1 MTPAS
6 VRFRLTMWYAGAM
19 VVVLAIYAGCL
30 LWFVNAGASRALDN
44 RLRGDLRWAAEMA
57 EQKPDG
63 TLTWF
68 EGATGDDEDA
78 PWLQVWS
85 AEGSLVY
92 RTAVA
97 ERQPLADS
105 EALAKRADNLIVAVP
120 TSTVPFRVLSGPS
133 RIAGRPVVLQVARS
147 EAGMRRTIRELIIT
161 LVLSLPLA
169 VVAAGVGGYSLARR
183 ALRPVDQIAER
194 AHSITA
200 DRLDER
206 LPVGNPRD
214 ELGRLAAVIN
224 EMLARLQGA
233 FEQMR
238 RFTADGSHELR
249 TPVSAIRRVGEVALR
264 ERRDEASYQATIGSM
279 LEEVDRLSLLVDR
292 LLTVS
297 RAEAGLMKP
306 SVEIIDLQALADEVV
321 SHLGVLAEEKH
332 QSLTT
337 ERSGA
342 GRGVGDRIVLRQ
354 ALINLVDNAIKYTPQ
369 GGRIRIRI
377 SDAASGP
384 AVDVIDSGPGVAAE
398 AATRIFHR
406 FDRGEAS
413 GRGEGGSGLGLA
425 IAKWAVEVCGGRLSL
440 ESAEGRGSTFRI
452 ALPAP

>member
-120 TSTVPFRVLSGPS
+120 TSTVPFRVLSGHS

-147 EAGMRRTIRELIIT
+147 EAAMRRTIRDLVIT
-161 LVLSLPLA
+161 LVLSLPVA

-183 ALRPVDQIAER
+183 ALRPVDQIAEQ

-200 DRLDER
+200 DRLNER

-214 ELGRLAAVIN
+214 ELGRLAAVVN
-224 EMLARLQGA
+224 DMLARLQSS

-238 RFTADGSHELR
+238 RFTAGVSPGLR
-249 TPVSAIRRVGEVALR
+249 APLTPIRRGGRGALR
-264 ERRDEASYQATIGSM
+264 
-279 LEEVDRLSLLVDR
+279 
-292 LLTVS
+292 
-297 RAEAGLMKP
+297 P
-306 SVEIIDLQALADEVV
+306 
-321 SHLGVLAEEKH
+321 
-332 QSLTT
+332 
-337 ERSGA
+337 
-342 GRGVGDRIVLRQ
+342 
-354 ALINLVDNAIKYTPQ
+354 P
-369 GGRIRIRI
+369 
-377 SDAASGP
+377 P
-384 AVDVIDSGPGVAAE
+384 P
-398 AATRIFHR
+398 
-406 FDRGEAS
+406 
-413 GRGEGGSGLGLA
+413 
-425 IAKWAVEVCGGRLSL
+425 
-440 ESAEGRGSTFRI
+440 
-452 ALPAP
+452 PAPPCL